1 MLTHGELIV
10 KCQELREAANL
21 LMDTMHENDYNYNS
35 YIVNLLDRESS
46 LLSVFIMNRDNISDA
61 DAKEIINTITTS
73 SDIVDLALG
82 LKNTTESID

>member
-1 MLTHGELIV
+1 MLTHGELMA

-21 LMDTMHENDYNYNS
+21 LMDVMHENDYNYNS

-61 DAKEIINTITTS
+61 DAEEIINTITAS
-73 SDIVDLALG
+73 SDIAALALG
-82 LKNTTESID
+82 TEKY

>member
-1 MLTHGELIV
+1 MA

-21 LMDTMHENDYNYNS
+21 LMDAMHENGGIYDPD
-35 YIVNLLDRESS
+35 IVNLLDRETS
-46 LLSVFIMNRDNISDA
+46 LMSVFIMNRNNISDA

-82 LKNTTESID
+82 IEK